1 MVNNSIMSFAT
12 GEPTRLYVKAVFG
25 SWVKCIN
32 PGTSFNL
39 LMYEIQTRSYVF
51 FSESEMD

>member
-1 MVNNSIMSFAT
+1 MSFAT

-39 LMYEIQTRSYVF
+39 LMYEIQTRSYLF